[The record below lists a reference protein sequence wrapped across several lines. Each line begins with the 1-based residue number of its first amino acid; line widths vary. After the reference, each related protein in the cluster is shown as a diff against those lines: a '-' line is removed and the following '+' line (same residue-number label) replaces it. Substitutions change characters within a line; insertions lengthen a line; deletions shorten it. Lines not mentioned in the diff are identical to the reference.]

1 MPEDDLNEQLQQDL
15 LESITYAV
23 EESDPTQWEDTDEDV
38 KAIGEDE
45 AKAKAEL
52 DDDDE
57 EKVDYTQWIKRGK
70 IYIPTDNSKRVKKV
84 EPGFYNLRISDKIGP
99 YLFKKDLKLDN
110 LIDLPNKETKEVLEG
125 IRTFWERKDKFKE
138 YGFAFKR
145 GILLYGPP
153 GSGKTSLINLLCFD
167 LINNMNGVIV
177 TLTTRNELN
186 LYSQI
191 MPEIFRIIEPNRPII
206 TIIEDIDG
214 LCESTGAETELINM
228 LDGIDQMENVVY
240 IATTN
245 YAEKLSRRILNRPN
259 RFDRRILI
267 GYPDENVR
275 REYIK
280 FKLKPS
286 DIESIDL
293 DKWVKE
299 TKGMTLAHIG
309 ELIKSVI
316 ILGNDIDDTVKLLKS
331 FSVTP
336 QSHDYNKEDY
346 TAEQGRATI
355 GFALSSLMNQETIHV
370 KKGK

>member
-15 LESITYAV
+15 IEAINSAV
-23 EESDPTQWEDTDEDV
+23 EDSDPNEWEEIDEDV
-38 KAIGEDE
+38 KAIKEESGQP
-45 AKAKAEL
+45 KK
-52 DDDDE
+52 DDDDGAE
-57 EKVDYTQWIKRGK
+57 IIQYTQWIKRGH
-70 IYIPTDNSKRVKKV
+70 IFIPTDNSKRVKRV
-84 EPGFYNLRISDKIGP
+84 DPGFYNLRANEKIGP

-125 IRTFWERKDKFKE
+125 IRTFWDRKDKFKE

-167 LINNMNGVIV
+167 LINNMNGVII
-177 TLTTRNELN
+177 TLTTRGELG
-186 LYSQI
+186 LYGSV
-191 MPEIFRIIEPNRPII
+191 MPEIFRIIEPDRPII

-214 LCESTGAETELINM
+214 LCESSSAETELINM

-275 REYIK
+275 RAYIA
-280 FKLKPS
+280 FKLKPD
-286 DIESIDL
+286 DIKSIDM
-293 DKWVKE
+293 DKWVKD

-346 TAEQGRATI
+346 NSEIGRASI
-355 GFALSSLMNQETIHV
+355 GFALSSIIQETSYG
-370 KKGK
+370 KKSK